1 MASEGSTSGKL
12 PGKGATIAGGS
23 VIAIFLAFWNVYQDA
38 EADSRRELRNQ
49 QQAAI
54 CDSVNRVVNMNG
66 VIIRE
71 SIVTREGQTQEQ
83 RERVERLRNL
93 ALDELDRARCVVTP
107 VD

>member
-1 MASEGSTSGKL
+1 MASE
-12 PGKGATIAGGS
+12 PGKRPATVTTVAGGS
-23 VIAIFLAFWNVYQDA
+23 VIAILLAFWNLYQDA
-38 EADSRRELRNQ
+38 EADSKRELRNQ

-71 SIVTREGQTQEQ
+71 SIVTREGQTPEQ
-83 RERVERLRNL
+83 RERIERLRGL
-93 ALDELDRARCVVTP
+93 ALDELDKARCEVSP